1 MSNIK
6 LPCEDRLMQ
15 LVELSASISG
25 LDHDIHN
32 YLTIFSLSIR
42 IIEKSGNK
50 YNDPKLLK
58 ICNQMQEGIDYIEK
72 ILTKL
77 KPLKDNVSIKEYK
90 KKMELK

>member
-15 LVELSASISG
+15 IIKLSASISG
-25 LDHDIHN
+25 LDHDIRN
-32 YLTIFSLSIR
+32 SLTIFSLSMR
-42 IIEKSGNK
+42 IIEKSANK

-58 ICNQMQEGIDYIEK
+58 ICTQMQEGLDSIEK

-77 KPLKDNVSIKEYK
+77 KPLKDNASIIEFKN
-90 KKMELK
+90 KMDLK